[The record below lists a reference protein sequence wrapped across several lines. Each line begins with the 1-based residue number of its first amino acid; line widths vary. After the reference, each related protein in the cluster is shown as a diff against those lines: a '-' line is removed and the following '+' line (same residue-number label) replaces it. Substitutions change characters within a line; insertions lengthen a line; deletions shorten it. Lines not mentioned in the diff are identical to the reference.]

1 MAKKL
6 KNKIDW
12 VIHAIQE
19 ENGKICLHTHGL
31 NEKGL
36 TELSVLD
43 TEEIYSV
50 EEMSAMINNVAR
62 MMVEGED
69 FIVDERL
76 RHVIDN
82 PDGSPRFSF
91 TMSYEE
97 CYGEKTIRLD
107 FRA

>member
-1 MAKKL
+1 
-6 KNKIDW
+6 
-12 VIHAIQE
+12 
-19 ENGKICLHTHGL
+19 
-31 NEKGL
+31 
-36 TELSVLD
+36 
-43 TEEIYSV
+43 
-50 EEMSAMINNVAR
+50 MINNVAR